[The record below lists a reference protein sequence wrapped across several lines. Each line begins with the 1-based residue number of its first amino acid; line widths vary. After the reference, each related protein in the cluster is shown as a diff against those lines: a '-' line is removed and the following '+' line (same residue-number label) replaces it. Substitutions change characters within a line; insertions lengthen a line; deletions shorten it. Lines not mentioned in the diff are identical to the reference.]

1 MQPTFVRKWLVCGL
15 FAVALMAIV
24 AGCGSD
30 SSSSD
35 TTAGSSTTAGE
46 STEAAEPV
54 DVATG
59 ELEGEL
65 PQGPNPVGKAAGKTI
80 GFVSACQNCEPM
92 ARMSAAYEEAA
103 AAAGMDVRIYDTKG
117 NPADAAKG
125 VETLLQAGADAIVLA
140 ALPPQVVGAAAE
152 AAKSKDVPIYATFPG
167 VLYKDSEGITAFN
180 IEENT
185 PEAQQKLA
193 ERLVE
198 EVGPEA
204 KVLYMFD
211 EVLPVGQLYDAGI
224 RKGLGKAQILDE
236 AQVDL
241 TKITE
246 AGFDTTRTWLT
257 KHPDAEAII
266 CAYDAAC
273 LGAIQALEE
282 AGKEIPVY
290 SNNANLENLDLI
302 REGVDTIT
310 NGLAIELAS
319 YLGVDGAISLLNGKD
334 VPTQQE
340 VKDLMIDSENVP
352 AEGVYDGSQLYGD
365 FRSAFEQRW
374 GAE

>member
-1 MQPTFVRKWLVCGL
+1 
-15 FAVALMAIV
+15 
-24 AGCGSD
+24 
-30 SSSSD
+30 
-35 TTAGSSTTAGE
+35 
-46 STEAAEPV
+46 
-54 DVATG
+54 
-59 ELEGEL
+59 
-65 PQGPNPVGKAAGKTI
+65 
-80 GFVSACQNCEPM
+80 
-92 ARMSAAYEEAA
+92 MSAAYEEAA
-103 AAAGMDVRIYDTKG
+103 AAAGMDVRIFDTKG

-152 AAKSKDVPIYATFPG
+152 VAKDKGVPIYATFPG

-185 PEAQQKLA
+185 PEAQQELA
-193 ERLVE
+193 ERLVAD
-198 EVGPEA
+198 VGPEA
-204 KVLYMFD
+204 KVLYMYD
-211 EVLPVGQLYDAGI
+211 KILPVGALYDAGT
-224 RKGLGKAQILDE
+224 RKGLGKAEILDE

-266 CAYDAAC
+266 CSYDAAC
-273 LGAIQALEE
+273 LGAIQALEA
-282 AGKEIPVY
+282 AGKELPVY

-302 REGVDTIT
+302 RAGTDTVT

-319 YLGVDGAISLLNGKD
+319 YLGVDGAIALLNGQK

-340 VKDLMIDSENVP
+340 VKDLMVDSEQRPRRRRLRRVAALRRLP
-352 AEGVYDGSQLYGD
+352 QRASK
-365 FRSAFEQRW
+365 SA
-374 GAE
+374 GAPNNDDD

>member
-15 FAVALMAIV
+15 FALALMAVV

-30 SSSSD
+30 DSSSD
-35 TTAGSSTTAGE
+35 STTETATTQE
-46 STEAAEPV
+46 SPDTTTDEV
-54 DVATG
+54 VG
-59 ELEGEL
+59 ELEDEL

-103 AAAGMDVRIYDTKG
+103 AAAGMDVRIFDTKG

-152 AAKSKDVPIYATFPG
+152 TAKAKDVPIYATFPG

-185 PEAQQKLA
+185 PEAQQALA
-193 ERLVE
+193 ERLVAD
-198 EVGPEA
+198 VGPEA

-211 EVLPVGQLYDAGI
+211 EILPVGALYDAGI
-224 RKGLGKAQILDE
+224 REGLGKAEILDE

-302 REGVDTIT
+302 REGVDTVT

-319 YLGVDGAISLLNGKD
+319 YLGVDGAIALLNGKT

-340 VKDLMIDSENVP
+340 VKDLMVDSENVP
-352 AEGVYDGSQLYGD
+352 AEGVYDGSELYGD
-365 FRSAFEQRW
+365 FRSAFEERW
-374 GAE
+374 AAE